1 MRKTTTRAAGA
12 FLLVAASIIVLP
24 AAHASAG
31 AAGNARSVT
40 LITGDRVVLAPDGSP
55 LITPGEGREG
65 IDFHTFGSGERLRV
79 VPGDAIEL
87 LRQGRLDPRLF
98 EVSALA
104 ESGYDDRS
112 RHLALVVTGA
122 PAPRSLR
129 GGAGLRALAAVG
141 GFAVRQ
147 DRAQAVRSWQDL
159 RNVGGKIWLDARV
172 KLSLD
177 TSVKQIGAPAA
188 WAKGLTGAGVKVAV
202 LDTGI
207 DSAHPDLAG
216 KVVARADFTETP
228 DERDV
233 EGHGTHVA
241 STIAGTGASSGG
253 RYRGAAP
260 DAQLLDGKVCEP
272 GFCTYSAVLAGMQWA
287 ADQGARVVNLS
298 LGGPDEPGLDPLEEA
313 VQRLSESHGTL
324 FVVAAGNVGAER
336 SVSSPASADAALAVG
351 AVDRTDRL
359 ADFSSKG
366 PRAGDHGLKPEI
378 TAPGVQI
385 TAARSKDS
393 AGSGPYVA
401 MSGTSMATPHVAG
414 TAALL
419 AGAHASWKAAE
430 LKAALMGSARPH
442 PQTEVF
448 AQGAGRVDAERAATQ
463 TVTADPP
470 GLGFGLQRWPHAD
483 DEVLTRKLTYRNHGD
498 APVTLD
504 LGVTSGTT
512 FSVSP
517 ATLTVPA
524 GGQAEATVTADTR
537 TGELDGFLGAFVE
550 AKGPGGVVVSTP
562 AAVEKEIESYDLTV
576 NQTDRSGKPT
586 VDYQMVIWRLDA
598 AEPSPQVFWPTES
611 SMTFRLP
618 RGEYLLD
625 STVLS
630 EEGVALLVQPRLRL
644 DRAWTVEADARLGRP
659 MSIRPPTPGAELKEG
674 SVAYSFRTPGRLNVR
689 GWYPRSFAKAFTA
702 QLGPEQTEQGM
713 ITRVSAHYQAGQDS
727 YRLAWFERDRMI
739 TGYDRAVD
747 PKDLARVRV
756 DVAEQLPGASVLISR
771 QATPSQGI
779 MLTHGSLNELTPPST
794 FNEYV
799 NTDDGIRWYTTLA
812 EYGTDDQITT
822 FSSAPVRLRP
832 GSVSTE
838 LWNRGVFG
846 PSLPSGDQPR
856 EPASR
861 TGDVIAVNLPMFG
874 DGRGSIG
881 DSWPAAEH
889 VSLYRDGELVG
900 ESDGLMES
908 FTVPAGRGTYRL
920 VAGAERG
927 ESAVL
932 STRSSATWTFRSEST
947 NSPTRL
953 PLSVVR
959 FTPDLDV
966 RNSAPAGRRFVV
978 PFTVQRL
985 AGSAAGPAREVVV
998 EVSYDDGVTWSRA
1011 KAAGSKVVVDHPG
1024 RSGFVSLR
1032 ASLSDIHGNTVEQ
1045 TVIRAYRITAP

>member
-31 AAGNARSVT
+31 VAGNARSVT

-55 LITPGEGREG
+55 LVTPGEGRKG
-65 IDFHTFGSGERLRV
+65 IDFHTFGSGGRLRV
-79 VPGDAIEL
+79 VPGDAIEP

-104 ESGYDDRS
+104 ESGYDDR
-112 RHLALVVTGA
+112 RQDLPLVVTGA

-129 GGAGLRALAAVG
+129 GGAGQRELAAVG

-147 DRAQAVRSWQDL
+147 DRAQAVRFWQDL

-202 LDTGI
+202 LDSGI
-207 DSAHPDLAG
+207 DSAHPDLVG

-233 EGHGTHVA
+233 AGHGTHVA

-260 DAQLLDGKVCEP
+260 DAQLLDGRVCES

-298 LGGPDEPGLDPLEEA
+298 LGGQDEPGLDPLEEA

-324 FVVAAGNVGAER
+324 FVVAAGNSGAER

-366 PRAGDHGLKPEI
+366 PRVGDSGLKPEI
-378 TAPGVQI
+378 TAPGVEI
-385 TAARSKDS
+385 TAARSNDS

-401 MSGTSMATPHVAG
+401 MSGTSMAAPHVAG

-419 AGAHASWKAAE
+419 AGAHTSWKAAE

-442 PQTEVF
+442 PQTGVF
-448 AQGAGRVDAERAATQ
+448 SQGAGRVDAERAATQ
-463 TVTADPP
+463 AVTADPP

-483 DEVLTRKLTYRNHGD
+483 DEVLTRKLTYHNHGD
-498 APVTLD
+498 TPVTLD

-537 TGELDGFLGAFVE
+537 TGEPDGFLGAFVE

-586 VDYQMVIWRLDA
+586 ADYQMVIWRLDA
-598 AEPSPQVFWPTES
+598 AGPSPQVFWPTES

-625 STVLS
+625 TTILS
-630 EEGVALLVQPRLRL
+630 EDGVALLVQPRLRL

-659 MSIRPPTPGAELKEG
+659 TSIRPPTPGAVLKEG
-674 SVAYSFRTPGRLNVR
+674 SVAYSFRTPDRLNTR
-689 GWYPRSFAKAFTA
+689 GWYSRNFARAFTA
-702 QLGPEQTEQGM
+702 QLGLEQTEEGM
-713 ITRVSAHYQAGQDS
+713 LTRVSAHYQAGQDS
-727 YRLAWFERDRMI
+727 YQLAWFERDRMI

-756 DVAEQLPGASVLISR
+756 DVAEHLPGARVLVGR
-771 QATPSQGI
+771 QAVPSQGV
-779 MLTHGSLNELTPPST
+779 MLTHASLNELTPPST
-794 FNEYV
+794 LTEYV
-799 NTDDGIRWYTTLA
+799 NTDDGIRWQAAVA
-812 EYGTDDQITT
+812 ESGADGQITA

-832 GSVSTE
+832 GSVTTE

-881 DSWPAAEH
+881 DSGPATEH

-900 ESDGLMES
+900 ESDWLMEW
-908 FTVPAGRGTYRL
+908 FTVPPGEGTYRL
-920 VAGAERG
+920 VARAERG

-1011 KAAGSKVVVDHPG
+1011 KVAGSKVVLDHPL

-1032 ASLSDIHGNTVEQ
+1032 ASLADVHGNMVEQ
-1045 TVIRAYRITAP
+1045 SVIRAYRITAP

>member
-1 MRKTTTRAAGA
+1 MRKTTKRAAGA

-24 AAHASAG
+24 PAHASAG

-55 LITPGEGREG
+55 LITPGKGREG

-79 VPGDAIEL
+79 VPGDAIEP

-98 EVSALA
+98 EVSTLA
-104 ESGYDDRS
+104 ASGYDDRS

-122 PAPRSLR
+122 PAIRSLR
-129 GGAGLRALAAVG
+129 GGAGQRTLAAVD

-147 DRAQAVRSWQDL
+147 DRAQAVRFWQDL
-159 RNVGGKIWLDARV
+159 RNVEGKIWLDARV
-172 KLSLD
+172 KPSLD

-202 LDTGI
+202 LDSGI

-233 EGHGTHVA
+233 SGHGTHVA

-272 GFCTYSAVLAGMQWA
+272 DFCTYSAILAGMQWA
-287 ADQGARVVNLS
+287 ADQGARVVNMS
-298 LGGPDEPGLDPLEEA
+298 LGGLDEPGLDPLEEA

-324 FVVAAGNVGAER
+324 FVVAAGNDGADR

-366 PRAGDHGLKPEI
+366 PRVGDHGLKPEI
-378 TAPGVQI
+378 TAPGVEI

-419 AGAHASWKAAE
+419 AGAHANWKATE
-430 LKAALMGSARPH
+430 LKAALMGSARPQ
-442 PQTEVF
+442 PQTGVF

-498 APVTLD
+498 SPVTLD

-517 ATLTVPA
+517 ATLTVPS

-537 TGELDGFLGAFVE
+537 TGEPDGFLSAFVE

-586 VDYQMVIWRLDA
+586 ANYQMVIWRLDA

-630 EEGVALLVQPRLRL
+630 EDGVALLVQPRLRL

-659 MSIRPPTPGAELKEG
+659 TAIRPPTPGAELKEG

-689 GWYPRSFAKAFTA
+689 GWYPRSFATAFTA
-702 QLGPEQTEQGM
+702 QLGPKQTEEGM
-713 ITRVSAHYQAGQDS
+713 LTRVSAHYQAGQDS

-747 PKDLARVRV
+747 PKSLARVRV
-756 DVAEQLPGASVLISR
+756 DVAEHLPGAQVLVSR
-771 QATPSQGI
+771 QAAPS
-779 MLTHGSLNELTPPST
+779 HGVMPTRAGLNELTPPST
-794 FNEYV
+794 LTEYV
-799 NTDDGIRWYTTLA
+799 NTDDGIRWYATMV
-812 EYGTDDQITT
+812 EYGADDQITT
-822 FSSAPVRLRP
+822 LSSAPVRVRP

-846 PSLPSGDQPR
+846 PSLPAEDQPR

-861 TGDVIAVNLPMFG
+861 TGDTIAVDLPMFG

-881 DSWPAAEH
+881 DSWPATEH
-889 VSLYRDGELVG
+889 VSLYRDGQLVG
-900 ESDGLMES
+900 ESDWLMES
-908 FTVPAGRGTYRL
+908 FTVPAGGGTYRL
-920 VAGAERG
+920 VADAERG

-947 NSPTRL
+947 SSPTRL

-959 FTPDLDV
+959 FTPDLDA
-966 RNSAPAGRRFVV
+966 RNSAPAGRRFMV

-998 EVSYDDGVTWSRA
+998 EVSYDDGATWSRA
-1011 KAAGSKVVVDHPG
+1011 KTAGSKVVLDHPG

-1032 ASLSDIHGNTVEQ
+1032 ASSSDVNGNTVEQ
-1045 TVIRAYRITAP
+1045 SVIRAYRITAP